1 MKLLLSFILG
11 ISGYFLL
18 AGQASKKGRSTNPKP
33 NIIYIMADD
42 LGYGDL
48 GCYGQEK
55 IQTPN
60 IDKLAS
66 EGMRFTHAYA
76 GSTVCAPS
84 RCSLMTG
91 KHNGHNR
98 LRDNIPH
105 GTFLQ
110 PDDFTIA
117 EMLKQAGYTTGGM
130 GKWSLGNPGSWGVPH
145 FQGFDYY
152 YGHFNQDQAHFYY
165 PDYLWEN
172 DKIDLLTG
180 NRAEK
185 KQEYTHDLFTE
196 KAINFIIKNKS
207 NPFFLYL
214 PYTIPHFSDYKKSS
228 PEVYIVPS
236 DEPYSDKEWSQTS
249 KNYAAMITRMDKD
262 VGKIVQ
268 LITDLGLD
276 EHTLIIFTSDNG
288 PLTSVSDSYDFFN
301 SNGSLRGGKRDMYEG
316 GIRVPFIAK
325 WNNIIEEGSVTDEI
339 ITFWDMMPTLAD
351 IIDYPSEIETDGIS
365 FFPVLKKNRID
376 IKRHMYIF
384 WDYGHV
390 RNKYMQAVRFG
401 KYKGIANFIKK
412 EVTYELYDLEKDPGE
427 TMNIDSE
434 NPEILDKMKVFMTEA
449 YVYSEAYPRNA
460 MHTINDERK

>member
-1 MKLLLSFILG
+1 MKLLLSFIIG
-11 ISGYFLL
+11 ISGSLL
-18 AGQASKKGRSTNPKP
+18 LSGHVDGKDKPARP

-60 IDKLAS
+60 IDQLAT
-66 EGMRFTHAYA
+66 EGMRFTQAYA
-76 GSTVCAPS
+76 GSSVCAPS
-84 RCSLMTG
+84 RCSLITG

-98 LRDNIPH
+98 VRDNIPH

-110 PDDFTIA
+110 PDDFTMA

-130 GKWSLGNPGSWGVPH
+130 GKWSLGNPGSWGVAH
-145 FQGFDYY
+145 YQGFDYY
-152 YGHFNQDQAHFYY
+152 YGHLNQDQAHFYY

-172 DKIDLLTG
+172 DKISLLTG

-196 KAINFIIKNKS
+196 KAINFIQENKA

-214 PYTIPHFSDYKKSS
+214 PYTIPHYSDYGSKS

-236 DEPYSDKEWSQTS
+236 DEPYTNEAWSQTS

-268 LITDLGLD
+268 LLKDLGL
-276 EHTLIIFTSDNG
+276 EENTLIIFTSDNG
-288 PLTSVSDSYDFFN
+288 PLTRIPDSYDFFD
-301 SNGSLRGGKRDMYEG
+301 SNGPLKGGKRDMYEG

-325 WNNIIEEGSVTDEI
+325 WKNVIDEGSVTDKI
-339 ITFWDMMPTLAD
+339 ITFWDVMPTLAD
-351 IIDYPSEIETDGIS
+351 MIDYPSDIETDGIS
-365 FFPVLKKNRID
+365 FFPVLKGNENDKKD
-376 IKRHMYIF
+376 HAYLF
-384 WDYGHV
+384 WDYGHT
-390 RNKYMQAVRFG
+390 REKYMQAVRFE
-401 KYKGIANFIKK
+401 KYKGIANFVK
-412 EVTYELYDLEKDPGE
+412 EKVTYELYDLENDPGE
-427 TMNIDSE
+427 TLNIAAE
-434 NPEILDKMKVFMTEA
+434 YPEIMDKIKEFMTEA
-449 YVYSEAYPRNA
+449 YVYTEAYPRNVV
-460 MHTINDERK
+460 HGINYE